1 MKICILTQP
10 LESNYG
16 GILQAFALQKVLRDL
31 GHDVTTLRWLPSRRK
46 TLVVT
51 ARRFLSKYL
60 KGNRRY
66 AYCNPN
72 RQIRFTCKELS
83 RFVDEHMQCLVK
95 RAPLSAN
102 SLPDFDA
109 FIVGSDQ
116 VWRPMYS
123 PCLPNFYL
131 DFLKNS
137 PVRRIAY
144 AASFGVDTWETD
156 ETTTAKVRPL
166 AQKFNAISVRE
177 QSGVRLCAD
186 YLGVKACV
194 MPDPTLLLKSE
205 DYLELCKS
213 EEREAQPYLAAYI
226 LDAGD
231 REREFAER
239 VAGSMGVPV
248 KYFGKLDWTKQSE
261 SLESWLGNIANAS
274 YVITDSF
281 HGTVFSIVFRKNF
294 LSVVNTN
301 RGASRFTSLLESLG
315 LQSRL
320 IDKSQLEDYIPDA
333 HDIDYSAPETALREM
348 RNKGLSFLR
357 QI

>member
-1 MKICILTQP
+1 MRICILTQP

-177 QSGVRLCAD
+177 QEGAELLEQMTGRRAE
-186 YLGVKACV
+186 V
-194 MPDPTLLLKSE
+194 MPDPVCLLSRNEWNEIAGKAPE
-205 DYLELCKS
+205 GE
-213 EEREAQPYLAAYI
+213 PYLLCYFIGENTGYWDKVRALQQETGLRVLVMPVTAESYRSGYELLDGAGPEEFLAAVR
-226 LDAGD
+226 DASC
-231 REREFAER
+231 FC
-239 VAGSMGVPV
+239 
-248 KYFGKLDWTKQSE
+248 
-261 SLESWLGNIANAS
+261 
-274 YVITDSF
+274 TDSF
-281 HGTVFSIVFRKNF
+281 HGLVFGTIFGTRTE
-294 LSVVNTN
+294 LLRRYREEDPVVYGKMKP
-301 RGASRFTSLLESLG
+301 R
-315 LQSRL
+315 
-320 IDKSQLEDYIPDA
+320 
-333 HDIDYSAPETALREM
+333 
-348 RNKGLSFLR
+348 
-357 QI
+357 